1 MPTTRS
7 TDEALAQTAVRALIS
22 QAELTPK
29 PGLAD
34 TRDLQAR
41 ATGTDLLALRWSAKA
56 LAPGFAAMA
65 AAARRPGE
73 PTRAL
78 REELGAIGRCAEWT
92 MARAGGDPA
101 GDRAGGGPAT
111 GRLHYGAL
119 WVLGLLVAAAALE
132 PGAAPFELTATAR
145 QLASHADRGAPRRPS
160 AGSQVSA
167 TYGAAGARG
176 EARAAFPH
184 VRRALDVLSRTRAAG
199 ATETQARLD
208 ALLTVMSTLQD
219 TGPLYQA
226 GPPALRRVQDGAR
239 GVLEA
244 GGATSAQGAAALAT
258 LDAELRG
265 TGVAPRGSAAV
276 LAGAL
281 FLDALPATGRPRD
294 RVAGARG

>member
-7 TDEALAQTAVRALIS
+7 MDEALAQTAVRALIS

-41 ATGTDLLALRWSAKA
+41 ATGADLLALRWAAKA
-56 LAPGFAAMA
+56 LAPGFTAMA

-92 MARAGGDPA
+92 MARADGGT
-101 GDRAGGGPAT
+101 AGGPTGSAT
-111 GRLHYGAL
+111 GRLHHGAL
-119 WVLGLLVAAAALE
+119 WVLGLLVAAAALT
-132 PGAAPFELTATAR
+132 PGATPHDVTATAR
-145 QLASHADRGAPRRPS
+145 QLATHTDRGAPRRPS

-199 ATETQARLD
+199 ATETEARLD

-244 GGATSAQGAAALAT
+244 GGTATAPGAAALAT

-265 TGVAPRGSAAV
+265 AGIAPRGSAAV

-281 FLDALPATGRPRD
+281 FLDALPP
-294 RVAGARG
+294 VAR

>member
-1 MPTTRS
+1 MTRS
-7 TDEALAQTAVRALIS
+7 TDEALARAAVLALIA

-41 ATGTDLLALRWSAKA
+41 ATGADLLALRWSAKA
-56 LAPGFAAMA
+56 LTPGFAAMA

-92 MARAGGDPA
+92 MARAGGGA
-101 GDRAGGGPAT
+101 AT
-111 GRLHYGAL
+111 GPLHHGAL
-119 WVLGLLVAAAALE
+119 WVMGLLVAAAALR
-132 PGAAPFELTATAR
+132 PGAGPEEVTATAKR
-145 QLASHADRGAPRRPS
+145 IADHPDRGAPSRPS
-160 AGSQVSA
+160 PGSQVSA
-167 TYGAAGARG
+167 TYGAPGVRG

-184 VRRALDVLSRTRAAG
+184 VRRALDALSRARAAG

-219 TGPLYQA
+219 TGPLYRA
-226 GPPALRRVQDGAR
+226 GPPGLRRVKEGAHT
-239 GVLEA
+239 VLEA
-244 GGATSAQGAAALAT
+244 GGTATPEGAAALSV
-258 LDAELRG
+258 LDAELRERG
-265 TGVAPRGSAAV
+265 IAPRGSAAL

-281 FLDALPATGRPRD
+281 FLDGLPAPAVPAPAVPAPAATAPSGR
-294 RVAGARG
+294 